1 MISGLFLRHYSVY
14 KNINYIP
21 LSDGENFTSLIGENG
36 VGKSSILDSL
46 DKFFNQRDS
55 REWIINKQARQEG
68 GISTKDKAPFICP
81 VFLIPKSETS
91 TYPDNLRTFIEAI
104 SDFLWSAPKKTS
116 FDDFFKHLEYLKHLK
131 KNEDF
136 HIFLIGKR
144 HEEKDAFFF
153 GFENEFKKTVE
164 TTTDLDFALT
174 AAELLQHTIDS
185 ITYLYIPVE
194 TNVST
199 FSKLEEVDMQILMD
213 KNIQTEVGKAISDT
227 IVRGIN
233 SDLDAFVKQI
243 EQSLPQYTY
252 KATGNK
258 KKLTKLDIVQKTIEA
273 YFSIQVLHK
282 TIGAS
287 DIAIQHLSS
296 GEKRRALVDLAYSF
310 LVNSEDERKDV
321 VLAIDEPE
329 TSLHI
334 EACFEQFEKLREI
347 TQKQTQLIITTHWY
361 GHLPISSSGKSILIA
376 KNEEEI
382 AKYAFNLAN
391 YREEM
396 NAERDRTKGPL
407 PYSIQM
413 KSYNDLTQSMVASM
427 QNGYNWIV
435 CEGSSE
441 KIYLEH
447 YLSSEIKS
455 NKLRILPAGGAPEV
469 LRIAKYLQ
477 APLQDKSMPVTGAA
491 LCLIDTDRDA
501 KDFSKDQ
508 SIKSLHVKRL
518 FLKDDDVVLVEIED
532 PLSSP
537 CTEIEDSLSPITYID
552 SLKALQHED
561 IAKINFLEA
570 ITTSAKISAKALDLK
585 ASQQDALKVALKIPG
600 LKYRLAELYVKNCK
614 ENPDSHIEP
623 NWINEVRSALNL
635 ATKNSKPAKELA
647 KQTEPSIKT
656 NLRRKR
662 PTPQQN

>member
-1 MISGLFLRHYSVY
+1 MIAGLFLRHYSIY

-36 VGKSSILDSL
+36 VGKSSALDAL

-55 REWIINKQARQEG
+55 RDWVINKQARQEG
-68 GISTKDKAPFICP
+68 GISSKDKSPFICP
-81 VFLIPKSETS
+81 VFLIPKAETDQ
-91 TYPDNLRTFIEAI
+91 YPESIRTFAKTI
-104 SDFLWSAPKKTS
+104 SNYLWIAPKKS
-116 FDDFFKHLEYLKHLK
+116 LV
-131 KNEDF
+131 EDF
-136 HIFLIGKR
+136 NKHIEHLRFLKINETHDILIIGKR
-144 HEEKDAFFF
+144 HDEKEAFFF
-153 GFENEFKKTVE
+153 GLENELRKTIE
-164 TTTDLDFALT
+164 SSTELDFTSIATDLLNH
-174 AAELLQHTIDS
+174 LIDS

-199 FSKLEEVDMQILMD
+199 FSKLDDADMQILMD
-213 KNIQTEVGKAISDT
+213 KNIQTEVGKAISEN

-233 SDLDAFVKQI
+233 SDLDTFVKQI
-243 EQSLPQYTY
+243 EKTLPQYTY

-282 TIGAS
+282 TVGTS
-287 DIAIQHLSS
+287 EIAIQHLSS

-310 LVNSEDERKDV
+310 LVNSEEERKDV
-321 VLAIDEPE
+321 ILAIDEPE

-347 TQKQTQLIITTHWY
+347 TRKQTQLIITTHWY
-361 GHLPISSSGKSILIA
+361 GHLPISSSGKSVLIS

-382 AKYAFNLAN
+382 TKHAFNLAN
-391 YREEM
+391 YREQI
-396 NAERDRTKGPL
+396 NAEKDKIKGPL

-447 YLSSEIKS
+447 YLGNEIAN

-477 APLQDKSMPVTGAA
+477 APLQDKSMPVTGLA
-491 LCLIDTDRDA
+491 LCLIDTDKDA
-501 KDFSKDQ
+501 KEFSKDQ
-508 SIKSLHVKRL
+508 SVKSLQVKRL
-518 FLKDDDVVLVEIED
+518 ILKDDDVTLVEIED

-537 CTEIEDSLSPITYID
+537 CTEIEDSLNPDNYIAALK
-552 SLKALQHED
+552 SL
-561 IAKINFLEA
+561 NNEA
-570 ITTSAKISAKALDLK
+570 ISALGLEEAIVPSARISAKALDLRV
-585 ASQQDALKVALKIPG
+585 SEQEALKTALKTSG
-600 LKYRLAELYVKNCK
+600 MKYKLANIYVNMCK
-614 ENPDSHIEP
+614 QNAEKDIEP
-623 NWINEVRSALNL
+623 SWINEIRAAIGLIKVAPKSASESLDVN
-635 ATKNSKPAKELA
+635 AGRITRP
-647 KQTEPSIKT
+647 
-656 NLRRKR
+656 RRK
-662 PTPQQN
+662 PKAAN